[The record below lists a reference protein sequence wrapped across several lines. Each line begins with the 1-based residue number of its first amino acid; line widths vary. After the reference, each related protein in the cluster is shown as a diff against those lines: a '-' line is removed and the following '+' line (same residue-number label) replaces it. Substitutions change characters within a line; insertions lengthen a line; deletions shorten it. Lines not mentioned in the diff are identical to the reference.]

1 MKVKF
6 EAKSEAGSDRVEV
19 ILTITGRAPAFKLEH
34 LDDKVSNFLW
44 CGTKSYTGWCGGTEM
59 WSFTAN
65 RQPGGVQE
73 KLSQYADL
81 IVEANKKMFADY
93 PTMELII
100 EKEA

>member
-19 ILTITGRAPAFKLEH
+19 ILSITGRAPAFKLEH

-44 CGTKSYTGWCGGTEM
+44 CGTKSYGGWLDDTER
-59 WSFTAN
+59 WRFTTN
-65 RQPGGVQE
+65 RQHGDVQE
-73 KLSQYADL
+73 QLSQYADL
-81 IVEANKKMFADY
+81 IVVANKKLFADY